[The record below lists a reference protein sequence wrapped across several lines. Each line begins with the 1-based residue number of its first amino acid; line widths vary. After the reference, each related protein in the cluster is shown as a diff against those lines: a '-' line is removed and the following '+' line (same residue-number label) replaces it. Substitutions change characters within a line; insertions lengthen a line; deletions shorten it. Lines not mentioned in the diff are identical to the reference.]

1 MVTGEEALPVM
12 NCARAP
18 SLVWDAFVPLWLK
31 SRQFAECFC
40 RPVLIECLHLKGLGQ
55 MWHFRTFSTSG
66 RTSERLN
73 ITARVKRLQS
83 AKPLASA
90 ERRDCNKCEHHQNC
104 VDVRSRPPARPRP
117 PDCLCL
123 FLRRRIITFALHGET
138 PAIHH
143 PNEVQPGPRSITR
156 CLVSQ
161 PR

>member
-1 MVTGEEALPVM
+1 MM

-18 SLVWDAFVPLWLK
+18 SLVWG
-31 SRQFAECFC
+31 CFC
-40 RPVLIECLHLKGLGQ
+40 FVVAEVTSVNGMSSCERTLCE
-55 MWHFRTFSTSG
+55 MWHFRTFPPTSG
-66 RTSERLN
+66 RTSQRLN
-73 ITARVKRLQS
+73 ITARVKLLQS
-83 AKPLASA
+83 AKPLARA
-90 ERRDCNKCEHHQNC
+90 ERRDCNKCASTPSQNC
-104 VDVRSRPPARPRP
+104 VVVRSPPPNPPP